1 MLLSAADL
9 AAVGLEVAVDSLVTS
24 FAPAFACGLA
34 LQRLLELA
42 DPILDAIAKGRKKLV
57 VSLIALAVGIAFA
70 ASANLR
76 VLERLGVADKDV
88 VDFAVTALLVSAGT
102 DGFNS
107 LFKFLGY
114 AKEQKKAAAAAAQGT
129 DTAGIQKVV

>member
-1 MLLSAADL
+1 MDTL
-9 AAVGLEVAVDSLVTS
+9 VAS

-42 DPILDAIAKGRKKLV
+42 APLLERQSADRRKIIASV
-57 VSLIALAVGIAFA
+57 VSLVVGLAFA
-70 ASANLR
+70 AKAEFR
-76 VLERLGVADKDV
+76 VLERLGIGDMDV
-88 VDFAVTALLVSAGT
+88 LDFGVTALLVSAGT

-114 AKEQKKAAAAAAQGT
+114 AKTSHPVWGT
-129 DTAGIQKVV
+129 YRSGAGQRPSTFFLRP